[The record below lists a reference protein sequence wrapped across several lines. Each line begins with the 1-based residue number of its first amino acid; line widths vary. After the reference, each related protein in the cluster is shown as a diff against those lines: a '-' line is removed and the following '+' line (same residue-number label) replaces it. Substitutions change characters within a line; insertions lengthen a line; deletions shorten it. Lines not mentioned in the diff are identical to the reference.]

1 MGMSERQN
9 AFTIKT
15 NRLSDEVYNK
25 LASYAKSRKLGDYI
39 SSLILRDLD
48 GSSTGRK
55 AIEDKKTYEM
65 LEHIKNELAD
75 LKTLAKTTGFVRNDS
90 FKEEEPSKV
99 PQLKEGK
106 VADLENIS
114 GSLDD
119 DDLEEYNDF

>member
-1 MGMSERQN
+1 MSERQN

-25 LASYAKSRKLGDYI
+25 LAKHAKSRKLGDYI

-48 GSSTGRK
+48 DSSTERK
-55 AIEDKKTYEM
+55 AMEDKKTYEM

-75 LKTLAKTTGFVRNDS
+75 LKTLAKTTGFVGNDS

-99 PQLKEGK
+99 LQLKEGK
-106 VADLENIS
+106 IADLENIS

>member
-1 MGMSERQN
+1 MSERQN

-15 NRLSDEVYNK
+15 NQLSDEVYNK
-25 LASYAKSRKLGDYI
+25 LAKYAKSRKLGDYI

-48 GSSTGRK
+48 DSSTGRK

-65 LEHIKNELAD
+65 LEHINNELAD
-75 LKTLAKTTGFVRNDS
+75 LKTLAKTTSFVGNHS
-90 FKEEEPSKV
+90 FQEEELSKV

-106 VADLENIS
+106 IADLENIS

>member
-1 MGMSERQN
+1 MSERQN

-15 NRLSDEVYNK
+15 NQLSDEVYNK
-25 LASYAKSRKLGDYI
+25 LAKYAKSRKLGNYI

-48 GSSTGRK
+48 DSSTERK
-55 AIEDKKTYEM
+55 AMEDTRTYEM

-75 LKTLAKTTGFVRNDS
+75 LKTLAKTTGFVGNDS

-106 VADLENIS
+106 IADLENIS

>member
-1 MGMSERQN
+1 MSERQN

-25 LASYAKSRKLGDYI
+25 LAKYAKSRKLGDYI

-48 GSSTGRK
+48 DSSTGRK

-75 LKTLAKTTGFVRNDS
+75 LKTLAKTTGFVGNDS

-106 VADLENIS
+106 IADLENIS